1 LLVLL
6 GIGPGSLTSPVMG
19 YAAEAASKA
28 GELSGAELDDLIAFG
43 EVLVEGRMLSPT
55 ERGFLLEH
63 IEDRLKHT
71 PGHLSLYRTTV
82 RTLERLAGRPF
93 ARLDLPERVELITR
107 HRLGASQTSV
117 EEAPGPFSSEMQAIR
132 KQIVEDLIG
141 GYYGSAAGWA
151 IAGYQMF
158 PGRCGDLTRYTRA
171 EP

>member
-1 LLVLL
+1 
-6 GIGPGSLTSPVMG
+6 
-19 YAAEAASKA
+19 
-28 GELSGAELDDLIAFG
+28 
-43 EVLVEGRMLSPT
+43 
-55 ERGFLLEH
+55 LEH

-82 RTLERLAGRPF
+82 STLERLAGRPF
-93 ARLDLPERVELITR
+93 ARLDLPERIELVTR

-117 EEAPGPFSSEMQAIR
+117 EEAPGPFSSEMQVIR

-151 IAGYQMF
+151 IVGYQMF